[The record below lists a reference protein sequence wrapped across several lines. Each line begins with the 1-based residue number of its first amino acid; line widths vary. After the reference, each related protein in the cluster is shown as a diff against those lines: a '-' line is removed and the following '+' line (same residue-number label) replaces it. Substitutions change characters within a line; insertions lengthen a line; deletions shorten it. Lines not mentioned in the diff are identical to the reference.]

1 MCVCHFQFIIVLPQ
15 CNTLGYLTCGAPPK
29 NKWICATY
37 FTGCSPT
44 PEKGVWWSEFQLH
57 FLSIPNSHAFPS
69 HTCYA
74 HHFSNTPHSFM
85 LASCTSNFFCLEFPS
100 HIRFPTPPVCK
111 EFFYSTFKTQLYK
124 KVGEHIL
131 PYINEI
137 VHAAPEAGI

>member
-1 MCVCHFQFIIVLPQ
+1 MFVISSLSSSFPSAIHSVTLPAGLPAKTSEFVLP
-15 CNTLGYLTCGAPPK
+15 TLQDAAQLLRKESDDLSSSY
-29 NKWICATY
+29 ISSQ
-37 FTGCSPT
+37 FPT
-44 PEKGVWWSEFQLH
+44 LM
-57 FLSIPNSHAFPS
+57 LSPS